1 MKRNS
6 YSYKPR
12 YERYLKLIYTC
23 LSDDM
28 CTELTRMKISDVE
41 ITCAHGKAHMMVV
54 LL

>member
-6 YSYKPR
+6 CSYKPR
-12 YERYLKLIYTC
+12 YEGYLKLIYTC

-28 CTELTRMKISDVE
+28 CTELAHMKISDVE
-41 ITCAHGKAHMMVV
+41 ITCTNEKAHMMVV